1 MVLTKHAEYA
11 IRLLMYL
18 AQRPGRKVA
27 IATIAEHY
35 DISRNHLM
43 KVSQNLARQGYII
56 GYRGKGGG
64 IALAR
69 PARGIDV
76 GKLLQDVEPNCGPA
90 VARETTD
97 GAFGRALYEAQGAFI
112 AALSVYTLAD
122 LLNDE
127 PRGNNGGTRGD
138 PDPEAQAR
146 GCSNSC

>member
-11 IRLLMYL
+11 IRLLTYL
-18 AQRPGRKVA
+18 ARRPGRKVA

-69 PARGIDV
+69 PARSIDV
-76 GKLLQDVEPNCGPA
+76 GKLLQDVEPNVGPA
-90 VARETTD
+90 VARGTTD
-97 GAFGRALYEAQGAFI
+97 GAFARALEEAHEAFI
-112 AALSVYTLAD
+112 ASLSVYTLAD
-122 LLNDE
+122 LLNGE
-127 PRGNNGGTRGD
+127 PRGNNGGTRE
-138 PDPEAQAR
+138 PTATAR
-146 GCSNSC
+146 PQDRSGSC